1 MDQEI
6 KREFDKLHRE
16 IKALKKDQDKAVWV
30 GPSWIMQITGWSKR
44 KLQSAREQGIV
55 EWKKNEAGGL
65 VYKLESIPEI
75 FIKPLKQ
82 IS

>member
-1 MDQEI
+1 MEPDI
-6 KREFDKLHRE
+6 KREFDRLHRE
-16 IKALKKDQDKAVWV
+16 IKALTAQSKATWV

-55 EWKKNEAGGL
+55 EFKQNEAGGL

>member
-16 IKALKKDQDKAVWV
+16 IKALAVQSKATYV

-55 EWKKNEAGGL
+55 EFKKNEAGGL

-75 FIKPLKQ
+75 LIKHKQ
-82 IS
+82 AS

>member
-6 KREFDKLHRE
+6 KREFDRLHRE
-16 IKALKKDQDKAVWV
+16 IKALAGQNKSTWV

-44 KLQSAREQGIV
+44 KLQSAREQGVV

-65 VYKLESIPEI
+65 VYKLESIPEQ
-75 FIKPLKQ
+75 FIKQ
-82 IS
+82 AS